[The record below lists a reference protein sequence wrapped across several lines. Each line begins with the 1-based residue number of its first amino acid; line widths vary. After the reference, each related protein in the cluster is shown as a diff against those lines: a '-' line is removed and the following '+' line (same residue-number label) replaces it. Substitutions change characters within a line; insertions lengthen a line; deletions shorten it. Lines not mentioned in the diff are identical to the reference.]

1 MEIEQ
6 VTSGIDWVS
15 CTLDKSAIDYQ
26 VWRGDVLHALE
37 KVAKEGYE
45 IKRRGLL
52 GYEGLSCGNCFVGE
66 NEQGSF
72 AQFTGEKADWAFDYT
87 IHPKTH
93 YSRVDV
99 QTSVKYREYQAN
111 IGKKAYRDSVRANE
125 ALPAGRKRK
134 VWIIVGSDGGDTC
147 YIGSASSD
155 QRCRIY
161 NKERQSDD
169 IRYTRA
175 WRYEVV
181 FRNELATTFARN
193 LSTAPIGRAD
203 YCLATC
209 ISWCAARGVDVS
221 ALGSGAGVVL
231 PLQRTLPT
239 DVERKLHWLTTQVRP
254 TIAYLCKLGFR
265 DTILETLLPLE
276 RED

>member
-1 MEIEQ
+1 MEIEL
-6 VTSGIDWVS
+6 VTSGIDWLS
-15 CTLDKSAIDYQ
+15 CTLHKEAYGYQ
-26 VWRGDVLHALE
+26 EWRGNALHALE
-37 KVAKEGYE
+37 LVAKEGYE
-45 IKRRGLL
+45 LKRRGLL

-66 NEQGSF
+66 NDHGSF
-72 AQFTGEKADWAFDYT
+72 AQFTGEKADWAFGYVM
-87 IHPKTH
+87 HPSAH
-93 YSRVDV
+93 FSRVDV

-111 IGKKAYRDSVRANE
+111 IGKRAYRDSIRANE

-134 VWIIVGSDGGDTC
+134 IWIIVGSDGGDTV

-181 FRNELATTFARN
+181 FRNELATSFAKN
-193 LSTAPIGRAD
+193 LSASVISRAD
-203 YCLATC
+203 YCLETC
-209 ISWCAARGVDVS
+209 VAWCTTRGVDIQ
-221 ALGSGAGVVL
+221 AFGSGTGVVL

-239 DVERKLHWLTTQVRP
+239 DVERKLNWLAHQVRP
-254 TIAYLCKLGFR
+254 TVEYLCKLGFR
-265 DTILETLLPLE
+265 DTIMETLFPLE